1 LEKDKIIEFVKNM
14 DLREHVVLL
23 YINPEDKRDCLFT
36 YLKAGL
42 DRGQAVAYVTS
53 QESTEDIKKAMVK
66 FDIDVERCEQS
77 GALRVIDYRD
87 WYMIGGDFDIS
98 KTMGLWRKLLEAS
111 KTKGFKGLRVT
122 GEMACF
128 FERDMVDKLME
139 YEHTLHRVLDLPMMA
154 ICAYDVTLFTKKE
167 WFNVL
172 IELLNTHSTTIMLG
186 QKGLGVV
193 RPNEILVKVAL

>member
-1 LEKDKIIEFVKNM
+1 MIIDFVKNM
-14 DLREHVVLL
+14 ELTEHVVLL
-23 YINPEDKRDCLFT
+23 YTDPEDKRDCLFT

-53 QESTEDIKKAMVK
+53 QENTDDVKKAMVK
-66 FDIDVERCEQS
+66 FDIDVEQCEQS

-87 WYMIGGDFDIS
+87 WYMMDGDFDIS
-98 KTMGLWRKLLEAS
+98 RTMELWSKLLEAS

-122 GEMACF
+122 GEMVCF

-139 YEHTLHRVLDLPMMA
+139 YEHALHRVWDYPMMA
-154 ICAYDVTLFTKKE
+154 ICAYNVKLFTKKQ

-186 QKGLGVV
+186 QKGLGAIS
-193 RPNEILVKVAL
+193 PNEILVKVAL

>member
-1 LEKDKIIEFVKNM
+1 MERDKIIDFVKNM
-14 DLREHVVLL
+14 ELRDHVVLL
-23 YINPEDKRDCLFT
+23 FINPEDKRDCLFT

-66 FDIDVERCEQS
+66 FGIDVELCEQS
-77 GALRVIDYRD
+77 GALSVIDYRD
-87 WYMIGGDFDIS
+87 WYMIGGAFDIS

-111 KTKGFKGLRVT
+111 KAKGFKGLRVA
-122 GEMACF
+122 GEMGCF

-139 YEHTLHRVLDLPMMA
+139 YEHALHRVLDVPMMA
-154 ICAYDVTLFTKKE
+154 ICAYDVKLFTKKE